1 MKEKKTILVVDDMVQ
16 IRNILQFSLHKEG
29 YDVILADNGADAIK
43 QVSGDDSLF
52 SKTVDLIILDIMMPK
67 MDGYEVLKKLRSSD
81 STKDIPVIFLTAK
94 AQKKDLAKG
103 IEAGANDYL
112 VKPFKLA
119 DLFKKIKQLTND
131 SL

>member
-1 MKEKKTILVVDDMVQ
+1 MKKKKTILVVDDMVQ

-29 YDVILADNGADAIK
+29 YDVILADNGADALK
-43 QVSGDDSLF
+43 QVSDDDSLF
-52 SKTVDLIILDIMMPK
+52 SKTIDLIILDIMMPR

-94 AQKKDLAKG
+94 AQKKDVAKG

>member
-1 MKEKKTILVVDDMVQ
+1 MKRKKTILVVDDMVQ

-29 YDVILADNGADAIK
+29 YDVILADNGADALK
-43 QVSGDDSLF
+43 QVSDDDSLF
-52 SKTVDLIILDIMMPK
+52 SKTIDLIILDIMMPR

-94 AQKKDLAKG
+94 AQKKDVAKG

-112 VKPFKLA
+112 IKPFKLA

>member
-52 SKTVDLIILDIMMPK
+52 SKTVDLIILDIMMPR
-67 MDGYEVLKKLRSSD
+67 MDGYEVLGKLRSSD
-81 STKDIPVIFLTAK
+81 STKDIPVIFRTAK
-94 AQKKDLAKG
+94 AQKKDVAKG